1 MAQIKLM
8 QAMVNGERIA
18 FSSETVF
25 LVQVSRSKNR
35 KSSFK
40 TVASFKGAEFERM
53 STHFQGINIHSGHR
67 KRILMTGSSKNNG
80 VIIKQRS

>member
-1 MAQIKLM
+1 MQVKLM
-8 QAMVNGERIA
+8 TAEVNGARIA

-25 LVQVSRSKNR
+25 LVQVSRSTNR

-40 TVASFKGAEFERM
+40 TVAKFKGAEFGKM
-53 STHFQGINIHSGHR
+53 ATYFQGISIHSGHR
-67 KRILMTGSSKNNG
+67 KRIVMVGSSKNNG